1 MDEIDWRKV
10 AILLTLFVVIVGL
23 FGSTFYLYTNYK
35 KIKNLVSDPQKLGQV
50 QTKELLAKVKALME
64 VPNEEPTVI
73 TILDRTKLQQ
83 QPFFKLAQNGDRILI
98 FPKAKRAVLYRPST
112 NKIVDV
118 TGVNLGENAGI
129 EQAGEVA
136 GDFVLP
142 ISPTSSIPRWIPSPS
157 PTTFPAVEREGVEV
171 EVTPTPTQEVT
182 PTVIP

>member
-10 AILLTLFVVIVGL
+10 AILLTLFIVIVGL

-35 KIKNLVSDPQKLGQV
+35 KIKNLVADPQKLGQV
-50 QTKELLAKVKALME
+50 QTKELLARVKALME
-64 VPNEEPTVI
+64 IPNEEPTII
-73 TILDRTKLQQ
+73 TILDRTKLQD

-118 TGVNLGENAGI
+118 TGINLGDTAGI
-129 EQAGEVA
+129 EQSGEVA
-136 GDFVLP
+136 GSFDLN
-142 ISPTSSIPRWIPSPS
+142 PTPTVSLPRWIPSPS
-157 PTTFPAVEREGVEV
+157 PTSFPSEELEGFEV
-171 EVTPTPTQEVT
+171 EASPTPTEEVT